1 MRPVSDSCEAAE
13 LRDAL
18 EALAEGARELERLV
32 RDAARAAERL
42 AATSGEPARDRTL
55 SGDAAPAR
63 DATGTGRSDPRE
75 GALLVALTL
84 RGGTL
89 PRAELEALA
98 AVFGVSSGELAQLL
112 SGDAAPLTA
121 RRGGAVGL
129 TERGVEEAAAW
140 RDALPAEL
148 LRAAT
153 TL

>member
-1 MRPVSDSCEAAE
+1 VSDPSDAAE
-13 LRDAL
+13 LRAAL
-18 EALAEGARELERLV
+18 EALADGARELERRA
-32 RDAARAAERL
+32 RDAARATERL
-42 AATSGEPARDRTL
+42 AGPAAAPDGGSRMA
-55 SGDAAPAR
+55 GDAAAAAPVP
-63 DATGTGRSDPRE
+63 GSDPRA

-98 AVFGVSSGELAQLL
+98 AVFGVSSGELTQLL
-112 SGDAAPLTA
+112 AGAEAPLTA
-121 RRGGAVGL
+121 RRGGTVGL

-140 RDALPAEL
+140 RDALPPEL